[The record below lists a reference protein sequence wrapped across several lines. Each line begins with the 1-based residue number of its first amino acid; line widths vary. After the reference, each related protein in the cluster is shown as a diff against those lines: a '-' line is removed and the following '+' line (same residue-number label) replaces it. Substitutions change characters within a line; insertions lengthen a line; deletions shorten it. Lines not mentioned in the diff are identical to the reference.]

1 MVILLEAHIPRLAS
15 SITVEGKGYE
25 KELICV
31 SRTTCS
37 GGPCQKHDFH
47 EKLLPRLRTV

>member
-15 SITVEGKGYE
+15 SITVEGKGCE

-31 SRTTCS
+31 SRTTCI
-37 GGPCQKHDFH
+37 GGP
-47 EKLLPRLRTV
+47 